1 MNKIFFMC
9 DNPYQKIASAV
20 APNNLPYGTE
30 MIDLLEST
38 DKMPFDF
45 ILKNMIFTKKGFYYN
60 DDFSKYK
67 ELWGECQLNSKAW
80 LLFSKRLRSIVEE
93 NLKGGEGIRW
103 ISCNINHGDE
113 TRVYYTPFFT
123 KRVDVLD
130 LDKCDYGN
138 REHTME
144 NLIKPVF
151 DFSKASLYAMFSL
164 PRFSNFWK
172 MPSGAY
178 VSEDL
183 KRKITKAGIKGLCFE
198 QCAVSY

>member
-1 MNKIFFMC
+1 MNKIYFMSC
-9 DNPYQKIASAV
+9 NAYQKIASAV
-20 APNNLPYGTE
+20 APEGTPLAYQ
-30 MIDLLEST
+30 MIDRLENL

-45 ILKNMIFTKKGFYYN
+45 TLRNMVFTKNGFKYN

-67 ELWGECQLNSKAW
+67 GLWGECQICNKPW
-80 LLFSKRLRSIVEE
+80 LLLSDKIRSIIDE

-103 ISCNINHGDE
+103 ISCNVIHEDE

-123 KRVDVLD
+123 KEVDVLD

-151 DFSKASLYAMFSL
+151 DFAKASLYSMFSFS
-164 PRFSNFWK
+164 RFDNFWK

-183 KRKITKAGIKGLCFE
+183 KRKIAKAGIKGPCFE
-198 QCAVSY
+198 QCAVFY